1 MQILI
6 FYGIITLG
14 VNMVLFLTS
23 RLNTLVKDKDGNKTT
38 IPLENVN
45 GVLDNIKKYLSGTNR
60 IVYVANDPNNVIE
73 NEERIKNTIDSFSLS
88 NLNFNEKILL
98 DARNKKDAKNII
110 LGANIVILSGGKIL
124 CQNKFFRS
132 IRLKKILK
140 HFNGIVIGISAGTMN
155 LCKTVFNFPEEKADI
170 KERKWVKGLGF
181 YDKIIIPH
189 FDGETNTYQIECEEV
204 DVAGD
209 YILPASHKK
218 EFLGIPN
225 GSYILIDNNKNIS
238 FFGEM
243 YAIENGVTKKIER

>member
-1 MQILI
+1 MI
-6 FYGIITLG
+6 
-14 VNMVLFLTS
+14 LFLTS
-23 RLNTLVKDKDGNKTT
+23 RLNTRVMDEDGNKTT
-38 IPLENVN
+38 IPIENIN

-60 IVYVANDPNNVIE
+60 VVYVSNDPNNVIE
-73 NEERIKNTIDSFSLS
+73 NEERIKNMIDSFSLS

-140 HFNGIVIGISAGTMN
+140 HFNGIVIGMSAGTMN
-155 LCKTVFNFPEEKADI
+155 LCKTIYNFPEENADI
-170 KERKWVKGLGF
+170 KEQRWVKGLGL

-204 DVAGD
+204 DVVND
-209 YILPASHKK
+209 YIFPASHKK

-225 GSYILIDNNKNIS
+225 GSYILIDNNKNVS

-243 YAIENGVTKKIER
+243 YTIKDGKVSNFNN

>member
-1 MQILI
+1 MI
-6 FYGIITLG
+6 
-14 VNMVLFLTS
+14 LFLTS
-23 RLNTLVKDKDGNKTT
+23 RLNTRVMDENGNKIT
-38 IPLENVN
+38 IPIENVN

-60 IVYVANDPNNVIE
+60 VVYVSNDPNNVIE
-73 NEERIKNTIDSFSLS
+73 NEERIKNMMDSFSLS

-140 HFNGIVIGISAGTMN
+140 HFNGIVIGMSAGTMN
-155 LCKTVFNFPEEKADI
+155 LCKTIYNFPEENADI
-170 KERKWVKGLGF
+170 KERRWVKGLGL

-189 FDGETNTYQIECEEV
+189 FDGETNAYQIECEEV
-204 DVAGD
+204 DVVND
-209 YILPASHKK
+209 YIFPASHKK

-225 GSYILIDNNKNIS
+225 GSYILIDGNKNVS

-243 YAIENGVTKKIER
+243 YTIKDGKVSNFQN

>member
-1 MQILI
+1 MI
-6 FYGIITLG
+6 
-14 VNMVLFLTS
+14 LFLTS
-23 RLNTLVKDKDGNKTT
+23 MLNTRIKDKDGNKTT
-38 IPLENVN
+38 IPLENIN

-189 FDGETNTYQIECEEV
+189 FDGETNTYQIECEEI

-225 GSYILIDNNKNIS
+225 GSYILIDNNKNVS

-243 YAIENGVTKKIER
+243 YAIANGVTKKIER

>member
-1 MQILI
+1 MI
-6 FYGIITLG
+6 
-14 VNMVLFLTS
+14 LFLTS
-23 RLNTLVKDKDGNKTT
+23 RLNTRVMDENGNKTT
-38 IPLENVN
+38 IPIENIN

-60 IVYVANDPNNVIE
+60 VVYVSNDPNNVIE
-73 NEERIKNTIDSFSLS
+73 NEERIKNMMDSFSLS

-140 HFNGIVIGISAGTMN
+140 HFNGIVIGMSAGTMN
-155 LCKTVFNFPEEKADI
+155 LCKTIYNFPEENADI
-170 KERKWVKGLGF
+170 KERRWVKGLGF

-204 DVAGD
+204 DVVND
-209 YILPASHKK
+209 YIFPASHKE

-225 GSYILIDNNKNIS
+225 GSYILIDNNKNVS

-243 YAIENGVTKKIER
+243 YTIKDGKVSNLQN

>member
-1 MQILI
+1 MI
-6 FYGIITLG
+6 
-14 VNMVLFLTS
+14 LFLTS
-23 RLNTLVKDKDGNKTT
+23 RLNTYMIDKDGNKQT
-38 IPLENVN
+38 IPLENVSR
-45 GVLDNIKKYLSGTNR
+45 VLDNIKKYLNGTNR
-60 IVYVANDPNNVIE
+60 IVYVANDPNNVLE
-73 NEERIKNTIDSFSLS
+73 NEEKIKNIIDSFSLAGIE
-88 NLNFNEKILL
+88 FNEKILL
-98 DARNKKDAKNII
+98 EARNKKDAKNII
-110 LGANIVILSGGKIL
+110 LGADIVILSGGKIL

-132 IRLKKILK
+132 IRLKNILK
-140 HFNGIVIGISAGTMN
+140 RFNGIVIGISAGTMN
-155 LCKTVFNFPEEKADI
+155 LCKTVYNFPEEKADI

-225 GSYILIDNNKNIS
+225 GSYILIDNNKNVS

>member
-1 MQILI
+1 MI
-6 FYGIITLG
+6 
-14 VNMVLFLTS
+14 LFLTS
-23 RLNTLVKDKDGNKTT
+23 RLNTYMIDKDGNKQT
-38 IPLENVN
+38 IPLENVSR
-45 GVLDNIKKYLSGTNR
+45 VLDNIKKYLNGTNR
-60 IVYVANDPNNVIE
+60 IVYVANDPNNVLE
-73 NEERIKNTIDSFSLS
+73 NEEKIKNIIDSFSLAGIE
-88 NLNFNEKILL
+88 FNEKILL
-98 DARNKKDAKNII
+98 EARNKKDAKNII
-110 LGANIVILSGGKIL
+110 LGADIVILSGGKIL

-132 IRLKKILK
+132 IRLKNILK
-140 HFNGIVIGISAGTMN
+140 RFNGIVIGISAGTMN
-155 LCKTVFNFPEEKADI
+155 LCKTVYNFPEEKADI

-225 GSYILIDNNKNIS
+225 GSYILIDGNKNVS

-243 YAIENGVTKKIER
+243 YTIKDGKVSNFQN

>member
-1 MQILI
+1 
-6 FYGIITLG
+6 
-14 VNMVLFLTS
+14 MVLFLTS

-45 GVLDNIKKYLSGTNR
+45 GVLDNIKKYLSATNR

-204 DVAGD
+204 DVVND
-209 YILPASHKK
+209 YIFPASHKK

-225 GSYILIDNNKNIS
+225 GSYILIDGNKNVS

>member
-1 MQILI
+1 MI
-6 FYGIITLG
+6 
-14 VNMVLFLTS
+14 LFLTS
-23 RLNTLVKDKDGNKTT
+23 RLNTRVMDENGNKTT
-38 IPLENVN
+38 IPIENVN

-60 IVYVANDPNNVIE
+60 VVYVSNDPNNVIE
-73 NEERIKNTIDSFSLS
+73 NEERIKNMMDSFSLS

-140 HFNGIVIGISAGTMN
+140 HFNGIVIGMSAGTMN
-155 LCKTVFNFPEEKADI
+155 LCKTIYNFPEENADI
-170 KERKWVKGLGF
+170 KERRWVKGLGL

-189 FDGETNTYQIECEEV
+189 FDGETNAYQIECEEV
-204 DVAGD
+204 DVVND
-209 YILPASHKK
+209 YIFPASHKK

-225 GSYILIDNNKNIS
+225 GSYILIDSNKNVS

-243 YAIENGVTKKIER
+243 YTIKDGKVSNFQN

>member
-1 MQILI
+1 
-6 FYGIITLG
+6 
-14 VNMVLFLTS
+14 MVLFLTS
-23 RLNTLVKDKDGNKTT
+23 MLNTRIKDKDGNKTT
-38 IPLENVN
+38 IPLENIN

-124 CQNKFFRS
+124 CQNKFFKS

-225 GSYILIDNNKNIS
+225 GSYILIDNNKNVS

-243 YAIENGVTKKIER
+243 YTIENGVAKKIER

>member
-1 MQILI
+1 MI
-6 FYGIITLG
+6 
-14 VNMVLFLTS
+14 LFLTS
-23 RLNTLVKDKDGNKTT
+23 RLNTRVMDENGNKTT
-38 IPLENVN
+38 IPIENVN

-60 IVYVANDPNNVIE
+60 VVYVANDPNNILE
-73 NEERIKNTIDSFSLS
+73 NEERIKNMMDSFSLS

-110 LGANIVILSGGKIL
+110 LGADIVILSGGKIL

-140 HFNGIVIGISAGTMN
+140 HFNGIVIGMSAGTMN
-155 LCKTVFNFPEEKADI
+155 LCKTIYNFPEENVDI
-170 KERKWVKGLGF
+170 KERRWVKGLGL

-189 FDGETNTYQIECEEV
+189 FDGETNAYQIECEEV
-204 DVAGD
+204 DVVND
-209 YILPASHKK
+209 YIFPASHKK

-225 GSYILIDNNKNIS
+225 GSYILIDGNKNVS

-243 YAIENGVTKKIER
+243 YTIKDGKVSNFQN